1 MNSKIKEFLPPVD
14 KNGKIIGS
22 INVKDIKRK
31 MNQSDDSLQ
40 SQSDDRSDDSST
52 SSKDDSSHHMM
63 THSTSDSDSLREK
76 DDFPQNPEFQKVLNA
91 RDIQLKTLTAM
102 NRAAQE
108 AKIKDEIKIKNY
120 LDQLMDKDLKIL
132 KLKNEKFKLNK
143 KIENLKNKNE
153 KIKLENEQSKE
164 GIKALKGWIRRKSVE
179 NEELKK
185 EIKNQKIEHSTE
197 MARNS
202 EILQKYLEDKNIQI
216 KFIERGVE
224 IEKKNSKKF
233 EEKYLAAKIKAEKAE
248 ERIKQLIGQEVNQ
261 SEEPTM
267 KKMKLLER
275 CPIKYALS
283 L

>member
-52 SSKDDSSHHMM
+52 SSKDDSSHQMM

-120 LDQLMDKDLKIL
+120 LDQLLDKDLKIL

-143 KIENLKNKNE
+143 KNENLKNKNE

-164 GIKALKGWIRRKSVE
+164 GIKLLKGWIRRKSVE

-185 EIKNQKIEHSTE
+185 EIKNQKMEHSAE

-202 EILQKYLEDKNIQI
+202 EILQ
-216 KFIERGVE
+216 
-224 IEKKNSKKF
+224 
-233 EEKYLAAKIKAEKAE
+233 KYLAAKIKAEKAE